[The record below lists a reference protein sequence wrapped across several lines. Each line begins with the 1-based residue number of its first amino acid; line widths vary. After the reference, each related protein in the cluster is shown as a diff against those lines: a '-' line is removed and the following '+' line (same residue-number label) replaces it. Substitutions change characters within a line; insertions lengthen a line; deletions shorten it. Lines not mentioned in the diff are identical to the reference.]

1 MEFKEVIKRIEAF
14 GAQHP
19 TAQVVHAHVVLHEGG
34 DYGQQYEISLPV
46 GLRAVGSPAGDR
58 SRAQTVDS
66 PLTPPDTAS
75 AAAEKPAG
83 EASAASSGKKSRAKT
98 AAAKEAPASPA
109 VEEDLFGS
117 ASTATPQKTAAAQK
131 SAPETASPSEEDD
144 LFGEKTAPAADKPKA
159 TIEQLRK
166 ALTECQTKH
175 GHKDHALGVLKKHTR
190 DGNPTIST
198 LDEAK
203 YQDVIDACAKYVPAK

>member
-1 MEFKEVIKRIEAF
+1 MDEVKHAALQLALNTPNVDGAPAVIEAATLYVAF
-14 GAQHP
+14 MMG
-19 TAQVVHAHVVLHEGG
+19 
-34 DYGQQYEISLPV
+34 
-46 GLRAVGSPAGDR
+46 
-58 SRAQTVDS
+58 
-66 PLTPPDTAS
+66 AS
-75 AAAEKPAG
+75 APAG
-83 EASAASSGKKSRAKT
+83 EAPAATTRKKKSPAQPATETTKT
-98 AAAKEAPASPA
+98 AVGAA
-109 VEEDLFGS
+109 EEDLFGS
-117 ASTATPQKTAAAQK
+117 ASGASPPKTDAPSK
-131 SAPETASPSEEDD
+131 SAPATASPSKEEED